1 MEFKQ
6 ALAQTQSR
14 LSQEGSDMGLLF
26 EQSKSWTTETLV
38 GENEW
43 KRIVACTKD
52 LPITMGTFPFG
63 FEFPLHTR
71 KPQADIGV
79 TLKGVTSASKYFLER
94 AKHSESDLLAGTIAN
109 LFKQIEDNFFLRS
122 IVDQK
127 VMMEFDVGSVKEV
140 IPELPGFFLYP
151 GMNPISGGMGKV
163 KEVLTVAD
171 ALYSCAGWKLD
182 RAEKD
187 KLEQIYLA
195 QPNNTRMD
203 SFGIFPSRSRGIRL
217 AVMGLSTATA
227 IDSFLKAIE
236 WPGDTS
242 IVQGVA
248 KSLHERVQIV
258 QSGVNL
264 DVNEEGLGSTLGL
277 TAIVKLRHPNDPQY
291 WLDDTNLWT
300 PFLDA
305 LGQEEIVV
313 KEKLEALK
321 GWMSMPTILYG
332 NTGRFVVLRGIHH
345 IKLVI
350 SEGALSKVKAYVF
363 MVFTTADNFNRR

>member
-14 LSQEGSDMGLLF
+14 LSQEGSDMGFLF

-43 KRIVACTKD
+43 NKILACAKN
-52 LPITMGTFPFG
+52 LPISMGTFPFG
-63 FEFPLHTR
+63 FEFPLQTR

-79 TLKGVTSASKYFLER
+79 SLAGGTSASKIFLDR
-94 AKHSESDLLAGTIAN
+94 AKHSESDLLAGTIVK
-109 LFKQIEDNFFLRS
+109 LFKQMEDNFFLRG

-127 VMMEFDVGSVKEV
+127 VMLEFDVGSAKEA

-151 GMNPISGGMGKV
+151 GRNPINGGKGKV
-163 KEVLTVAD
+163 NEVLTVAD
-171 ALYSCAGWKLD
+171 ALFSCAGWKLD
-182 RAEKD
+182 RTEQD

-203 SFGIFPSRSRGIRL
+203 SFGIFPSRSRGIRF
-217 AVMGLSTATA
+217 AVMGLNTSTAL
-227 IDSFLKAIE
+227 DSFLKAIE

-242 IVQGVA
+242 IVQGVV
-248 KSLHERVQIV
+248 KSLHERAQIV

-277 TAIVKLRHPNDPQY
+277 TAIVKQRHPNDPQY

-313 KEKLEALK
+313 KEKLVALR
-321 GWMSMPTILYG
+321 GWMSKPMILYG
-332 NTGRFVVLRGIHH
+332 KTGRFVVLRGIHH
-345 IKLVI
+345 IKFVI

-363 MVFTTADNFNRR
+363 MVFTTADPSQ